1 MKSILSNRSSWIAGI
16 ALGLLAPVMA
26 FADTTPTPPPPT
38 IAAVASDTIW
48 TVVAAVLV
56 MFMQAGFVLLEAGLT
71 RAKNAGHI
79 AVKNIVIYSISSL
92 VFWAVG
98 FAICFGTG
106 NSIIGTS
113 GWGLDVADKD
123 IATVFASL
131 SFSDVPLSAKYLFEV
146 VFCAVSLAIVWG
158 GMAERTKFST
168 YIIFGVIFSAVIYPV
183 VGHWIWGGGWLSTLG
198 MQDFAGSTV
207 VHLQGAGAALAG
219 ALLLGPRIGKYTKD
233 GKSNAIVG
241 HNIPFVVLGTFILWL
256 GWFGF
261 NPGSTLM
268 ATTPSVGYFAYIAMT
283 TNLAAAAGALAAMF
297 TAWKILGA
305 PDMSMVA
312 NGAIA
317 ALVAITASC
326 AFVDPWASV
335 VIGAVAGVIAVVGVL
350 AIDRIHIDDPVGA
363 VSVHGMAGIWGTLSN
378 GLFATP
384 DRVKLLAVGTPGLFY
399 GGGFHQLL
407 VQAEGV
413 SASLAYVFFVSLLVF
428 YVIKVTIGLRVSEH
442 DEVSGLD
449 ISEHKMWG
457 YPEMFSGGF
466 GGGTAPGELAGRSE
480 MSMSAAKPV
489 TQRT

>member
-1 MKSILSNRSSWIAGI
+1 MKRQLLGRTGAVLPG
-16 ALGLLAPVMA
+16 ALLGLLAGAGPVWA
-26 FADTTPTPPPPT
+26 AAGPTPAAIAADT
-38 IAAVASDTIW
+38 VW

-56 MFMQAGFVLLEAGLT
+56 MFMQAGFAFLEAGLT

-79 AVKNIVIYSISSL
+79 AVKNLVIYSISSL

-123 IATVFASL
+123 INTVFGSL
-131 SFSDVPLSAKYLFEV
+131 SFSDVPLAAKYLFEV

-158 GMAERTKFST
+158 GMAERTKFSI

-207 VHLQGAGAALAG
+207 VHLQGAAAAFAG
-219 ALLLGPRIGKYTKD
+219 ALLLGPRIGKYAKD
-233 GKSNAIVG
+233 GKSNAIPG
-241 HNIPFVVLGTFILWL
+241 HNIPFVVLGTLILWL

-297 TAWKILGA
+297 TAWRVLGA

-335 VIGAVAGVIAVVGVL
+335 VIGAVAGMIAVLGVL
-350 AIDRIHIDDPVGA
+350 LIDKLHIDDPVGA

-384 DRVKLLAVGTPGLFY
+384 DRVKLLAVGSPGLLY
-399 GGGFHQLL
+399 GGGIHQLV

-413 SASLAYVFFVSLLVF
+413 SAAFAYVFLTSLAVF
-428 YVIKVTIGLRVSEH
+428 YVLKVTIGIRVSAH
-442 DEVSGLD
+442 DELEGLD
-449 ISEHKMWG
+449 IAEHKMWG
-457 YPEMFSGGF
+457 YPEMFSPSFASGDSV
-466 GGGTAPGELAGRSE
+466 GTIATGARKEGISGTPVARPAP
-480 MSMSAAKPV
+480 
-489 TQRT
+489 

>member
-1 MKSILSNRSSWIAGI
+1 MKRMMSLRPLKWGVFLVLASPGLALAAAG
-16 ALGLLAPVMA
+16 
-26 FADTTPTPPPPT
+26 PTP
-38 IAAVASDTIW
+38 AAIASDTVW
-48 TVVAAVLV
+48 TVVAGVLV
-56 MFMQAGFVLLEAGLT
+56 MFMQAGFAFLEAGLT

-79 AVKNIVIYSISSL
+79 AVKNLVIYSIASL

-106 NSIIGTS
+106 NALVGTS
-113 GWGLDVADKD
+113 GWGLNVADAD
-123 IATVFASL
+123 VNAVFSSL
-131 SFSDVPLSAKYLFEV
+131 SFSDVPLPAKYLFEV

-158 GMAERTKFST
+158 GMAERTKFSI

-207 VHLQGAGAALAG
+207 VHLQGAAAALAG
-219 ALLLGPRIGKYTKD
+219 AILLGPRIGKYGKD

-241 HNIPFVVLGTFILWL
+241 HNIPFVVLGTLILWL

-268 ATTPSVGYFAYIAMT
+268 ATSPSVGYFSYIAMT
-283 TNLAAAAGALAAMF
+283 TNLAAASGALAAMF
-297 TAWKILGA
+297 MAWKVLGA

-317 ALVAITASC
+317 ALVAITATC

-335 VIGAVAGVIAVVGVL
+335 VIGAVAGVIAVFGVL
-350 AIDRIHIDDPVGA
+350 MIDKIRIDDPVGA
-363 VSVHGMAGIWGTLSN
+363 VSVHGMAGIWGTLAN

-384 DRVKLLAVGTPGLFY
+384 DRVKLLAVGSPGLFY
-399 GGGFHQLL
+399 GGGYHQLV
-407 VQAEGV
+407 VQIEGV
-413 SASLAYVFFVSLLVF
+413 SSAFAYVFLTSLAVFFVL
-428 YVIKVTIGLRVSEH
+428 KVTIGIRVSER
-442 DEVSGLD
+442 EEMEGLD

-457 YPEMFSGGF
+457 YPEVFAPAFGSGGGSPISE
-466 GGGTAPGELAGRSE
+466 GGRNVGVGSAKTAKS
-480 MSMSAAKPV
+480 V
-489 TQRT
+489 T

>member
-1 MKSILSNRSSWIAGI
+1 MKPQLVGRSGLVLAG
-16 ALGLLAPVMA
+16 GFVSLLAGAGPA
-26 FADTTPTPPPPT
+26 FAAAGPTPAA
-38 IAAVASDTIW
+38 IAADTVW

-56 MFMQAGFVLLEAGLT
+56 MFMQAGFAFLEAGLT

-79 AVKNIVIYSISSL
+79 AVKNLVIYSISSL

-123 IATVFASL
+123 INTVFGSL
-131 SFSDVPLSAKYLFEV
+131 SFSDVPLAAKYLFEV

-158 GMAERTKFST
+158 GMAERTKFSV

-207 VHLQGAGAALAG
+207 VHLQGAAAAFAG
-219 ALLLGPRIGKYTKD
+219 ALLLGPRIGKYGKD
-233 GKSNAIVG
+233 GKSNAIPG
-241 HNIPFVVLGTFILWL
+241 HNIPFVVLGTLILWL

-297 TAWKILGA
+297 TAWRVLGA

-335 VIGAVAGVIAVVGVL
+335 VIGAVAGIIAVLGVL
-350 AIDRIHIDDPVGA
+350 FIDKLHIDDPVGA

-384 DRVKLLAVGTPGLFY
+384 DRVKLLAVGSPGLLY
-399 GGGFHQLL
+399 GGGIHQLM

-413 SASLAYVFFVSLLVF
+413 SAAFAYVFLTSLAVF
-428 YVIKVTIGLRVSEH
+428 YILKVTIGIRVSAE
-442 DEVSGLD
+442 DELEGLD
-449 ISEHKMWG
+449 FAEHKMWG
-457 YPEMFSGGF
+457 YPEMFSPSFSGGEPYVE
-466 GGGTAPGELAGRSE
+466 GG
-480 MSMSAAKPV
+480 SAAHKGGISGAPV
-489 TQRT
+489 ARPAP